1 MLSTYQGVKE
11 RELLLPPLLLHTQE
25 LKNKFQKLPQIS
37 YNLAN
42 LWQQPETDPVLLTSV
57 V

>member
-1 MLSTYQGVKE
+1 MLSMYQEVKK
-11 RELLLPPLLLHTQE
+11 RELLLPPLL

-57 V
+57 F

>member
-11 RELLLPPLLLHTQE
+11 RELLLPPLLLNTQK

-37 YNLAN
+37 YNLVN
-42 LWQQPETDPVLLTSV
+42 LWQQPETDLVLLISV
-57 V
+57 F

>member
-25 LKNKFQKLPQIS
+25 LKNKFQKF
-37 YNLAN
+37 A
-42 LWQQPETDPVLLTSV
+42 TDKLQSC
-57 V
+57 